1 MKVFR
6 ADIHIHT
13 VLSPCGD
20 LEMSPDNIINKAKE
34 KKLDIIGITDHN
46 SLRQCSVINNMAK
59 KIGIYTLN
67 GVEIT
72 TKEEVHCL
80 AFFDKN
86 IELLEFQKYIDKY
99 LPDIKNNPKFFGY
112 QAVVDENN
120 NIIEIVDKLLIS
132 AIDQSI
138 DEIEKKVHALNG
150 IFIPAHIN
158 KSKFSIISQLGFV
171 PKNLNVDAL
180 EISKFI
186 TKNNFI
192 KKYNYLKDYSFVQNS
207 DSHYIDNI
215 ADVVTIFKM
224 KEITFDEIKK
234 ALHNIDGRGV
244 IVN

>member
-1 MKVFR
+1 MKKFR

-20 LEMSPDNIINKAKE
+20 LEMSPDNIVKKAKE
-34 KKLDIIGITDHN
+34 KKLNIIGITDHN
-46 SLRQCSVINNMAK
+46 SLKQCSVIKNIAK
-59 KIGIYTLN
+59 QYGIYTLT

-86 IELLEFQKYIDKY
+86 EEILKFQNYIDKY
-99 LPDIKNNPKFFGY
+99 LPDIKNNTDIFGY
-112 QAVVDENN
+112 QVVVDKDN
-120 NIIEIVDKLLIS
+120 NIIESVDKLLIS

-138 DEIEKKVHALNG
+138 EQIEKKVHSLNG

-158 KSKFSIISQLGFV
+158 KSKFSIISQLGFI
-171 PKNLNVDAL
+171 PKTLIIDAL
-180 EISKFI
+180 ELSKHISKKDFI
-186 TKNNFI
+186 EKFE
-192 KKYNYLKDYSFVQNS
+192 YLKNYTFIQNS

-215 ADVVTIFKM
+215 ADVVTIYKM
-224 KEITFDEIKK
+224 NEISFDEIKK
-234 ALHNIDGRGV
+234 ALHNIDGREV